1 MGIQQRLLKQRY
13 SAMNLRTPTKEEL
26 NECGLTNVRFRSVSP
41 ISLSKIRAI
50 LLTPNKKD
58 SHYETYLPL
67 IKDFY
72 AEVDKVKTSGRRPRV
87 ESEIYNQQLVR
98 KLAYYIRYP
107 QYFAHS
113 FEHYAI
119 TWMFNLQMSMRSY
132 IMRQRIARGEL
143 PPIWNKSIPATN
155 GYYKLPKP
163 MGNPSM
169 YSIAGDIY
177 DIVYSDVIRY
187 LSKV

>member
-1 MGIQQRLLKQRY
+1 
-13 SAMNLRTPTKEEL
+13 MNLRTPTKEEL

-50 LLTPNKKD
+50 LLTPNNKD
-58 SHYETYLPL
+58 RYYETYIPL

-87 ESEIYNQQLVR
+87 ESELYNQQLVR

-163 MGNPSM
+163 MGNQAM
-169 YSIAGDIY
+169 YSMAADIY
-177 DIVYSDVIRY
+177 DVVYGDVIRY